1 MAVSRKTVREWINQD
16 NPITDNNKED
26 SKHTREHKWDT
37 ERNQQNKYGAYASSE
52 SVNG

>member
-1 MAVSRKTVREWINQD
+1 VLRETVREWINQD
-16 NPITDNNKED
+16 KSITDNNKND
-26 SKHTREHKWDT
+26 SKHTSEPEWDT